1 MNPKRNYYKILNVKM
16 DADNKS
22 IKKSYKKLA
31 LKYHPDV
38 NQSEN
43 AAKKFRI
50 LTEAYNVLID
60 KEKRKEYDHKRASLI
75 RKQAQIKKNELKIKE
90 GKLRHRR
97 QARRKSSL
105 SKYVKLAGQLERDY
119 GLVSSAL
126 GLVINNSSLKRGNG
140 SQQNNSSALNIVSNL
155 LSTASSS
162 HKGHKHRYRG
172 DRY

>member
-1 MNPKRNYYKILNVKM
+1 MNPKRNYYKILKVKM

-22 IKKSYKKLA
+22 IKKAYKKLA

-38 NQSEN
+38 NPSEN
-43 AAKKFRI
+43 AEKKFRI

-60 KEKRKEYDHKRASLI
+60 KQKRKEYDHKRASLI

-90 GKLRHRR
+90 GKQRHRR
-97 QARRKSSL
+97 QARRKNNI

-126 GLVINNSSLKRGNG
+126 GLVVNNSSLKRGKG
-140 SQQNNSSALNIVSNL
+140 SPHNSSALNIVSNL